1 MNMKNLKI
9 AKRILVVYLIATLGL
24 LFWGYSVQK
33 SKVAQQVLYVTP
45 ALTILGIAASVAMRR
60 CGYGKRSLFIQFM
73 GPILFAIELLIVPL

>member
-33 SKVAQQVLYVTP
+33 SEVAQQVLYVTP
-45 ALTILGIAASVAMRR
+45 ALTILGVAASVAMRR